1 MELSKVTGYEIHI
14 AAVVGSLRSNSVN
27 AAVLRAAVANAPAGL
42 TINPFDL
49 ADVPLYNGDLEER
62 GEPAAVAALKQ
73 AVAAAD
79 GLLIVTPEY
88 NHSVPAVT
96 KNAVD
101 WLSRPPRRGGVLAD
115 KPVGI
120 VAATP
125 GPHDAAGVR
134 THLGVAV
141 AANTQLLFPESL
153 GIASVGD
160 KLSEEGELIHPS
172 TIHKLIGWL
181 DRFAAF
187 VADATNRADTA

>member
-1 MELSKVTGYEIHI
+1 M
-14 AAVVGSLRSNSVN
+14 
-27 AAVLRAAVANAPAGL
+27 
-42 TINPFDL
+42 
-49 ADVPLYNGDLEER
+49 
-62 GEPAAVAALKQ
+62 KQ

-79 GLLIVTPEY
+79 GLLSVTPED

-96 KNAVD
+96 KIAGD
-101 WLSRPPRRGGVLAD
+101 WLSRPPPRGGVLAD

-187 VADATNRADTA
+187 VADATNRANAP